1 MEQVVVIIDKG
12 LNVMEQYIKNNIEY
26 PYSLITHGI
35 RISVKTNFLEDQS
48 DEDKNLWVW
57 SYHILIE
64 NNRAETVQLIDR
76 YWKITDETGH
86 INEVKGAGV
95 IGQQP
100 IINPKNS
107 FQYSSGTPL
116 SRPSGFMD
124 GAYNM
129 IYEGNKP
136 LKVIIPTFSLD
147 KPLTKVV
154 LN

>member
-1 MEQVVVIIDKG
+1 MEQ
-12 LNVMEQYIKNNIEY
+12 NIKNYSTY
-26 PYSLITHGI
+26 PYSLVTSGI
-35 RISVKTNFLEDQS
+35 RVSVKTNFLSDQS

-64 NNRAETVQLIDR
+64 NNRAERVQLIDR

-86 INEVKGAGV
+86 IKEVKGSGV

-100 IINPKNS
+100 IINPKNT

-116 SRPSGFMD
+116 SKPSGFMN
-124 GAYNM
+124 GTYNM
-129 IYEGNKP
+129 IYKGNKP
-136 LKVIIPTFSLD
+136 LKIIIPTFSLD
-147 KPLTKVV
+147 IPLKNIV

>member
-1 MEQVVVIIDKG
+1 MK
-12 LNVMEQYIKNNIEY
+12 QYIKNNIEY
-26 PYSLITHGI
+26 PYSLVTHEI

-64 NNRAETVQLIDR
+64 NNRAEAVQLIDR

-100 IINPKNS
+100 IIHPKNS

-116 SRPSGFMD
+116 SRPSGFMN
-124 GAYNM
+124 GIYNM
-129 IYEGNKP
+129 IYEGNKS

-147 KPLTKVV
+147 KPLTKII